1 MAIFSLMDSQTIALP
16 LLSIHDPEG
25 AGSMSLDPLG
35 LTPIGEQLAVELIP
49 GVRERQ
55 THPRF
60 LTAIAVSH
68 AVCQDFSEETVAAD
82 GVSEP
87 WQVFE
92 WYLVEGLVRC
102 AQETTSDAKV
112 PGSQK
117 TRKAL
122 SLGLPLCAS
131 RYLKT
136 PTIFGFHGVYRL
148 LARTLR
154 VEQAGHLA
162 DFGFELLD
170 VWQREQRLLGFHGSS
185 EGDGRGIRQRLTEAV
200 KAGLKVGATD
210 SSDGWFGWRFF
221 FDRLEPTKAG
231 PKESQLIWRQLRAG
245 TTGYCREALDFVV
258 SKESQALFRSEGIT
272 EKRLYAAL
280 KKVASQELRTRIETI
295 QRYEQFCR
303 FLHDA
308 FEACRYEITQTRH
321 GVQPG
326 ELAKLRAVIRAA
338 EQLPG
343 AFAEAAES
351 IPDLTR
357 RTRFQ
362 TSFQEV
368 AQKGTPGDFAVALY
382 EHHKRIQKAKPPEGK
397 APWLEQHFDGSILIR
412 PEYQLDKVPKL
423 STEFVNPYRLW
434 SLRSFATDLKQV

>member
-1 MAIFSLMDSQTIALP
+1 MRDQHSGLP
-16 LLSIHDPEG
+16 LLSLHDPEG
-25 AGSMSLDPLG
+25 AGSTSLDPLG
-35 LTPIGEQLAVELIP
+35 LTPVGEQLAVELIP

-55 THPRF
+55 SHPRY

-68 AVCQDFSEETVAAD
+68 AICQDFAEETVAQD

-92 WYLVEGLVRC
+92 WYVVEGLVRS
-102 AQETTSDAKV
+102 AGTTFEANV

-122 SLGLPLCAS
+122 SQNLPLCAS

-154 VEQAGHLA
+154 VEQSDHLA

-170 VWQREQRLLGFHGSS
+170 AWQKEQGLHGFYGTI
-185 EGDGRGIRQRLTEAV
+185 EGPGKSHRIGLVEAV
-200 KAGLKVGATD
+200 RDGLKAGATNRSGA
-210 SSDGWFGWRFF
+210 WFGWQFF
-221 FDRLEPTKAG
+221 FKHLEPKKAG
-231 PKESQLIWRQLRAG
+231 PKEAQLIWRQLKSGA
-245 TTGYCREALDFVV
+245 TGYCSEAVDFLV
-258 SKESQALFRSEGIT
+258 SKEGQNLVAEKAT

-280 KKVASQELRTRIETI
+280 KKEASKDFRSRIEVI
-295 QRYEQFCR
+295 QRYEVFCR

-308 FEACRYEITQTRH
+308 FEAIRYEITQTKR
-321 GVQPG
+321 GVQPAV
-326 ELAKLRAVIRAA
+326 LAKLPAVAKAA
-338 EQLPG
+338 ENLAE
-343 AFAEAAES
+343 AFAEAEQS

-357 RTRFQ
+357 RSRFQ
-362 TSFQEV
+362 SVFQEI
-368 AQKGTPGDFAVALY
+368 AQKRKATDFAVALY

-397 APWLEQHFDGSILIR
+397 APWLEQHFDGSLLIR
-412 PEYQLDKVPKL
+412 PEYQLEKQPK
-423 STEFVNPYRLW
+423 SSAEFVNPYRLN
-434 SLRSFATDLKQV
+434 SLWSFATDLKQV

>member
-1 MAIFSLMDSQTIALP
+1 MHEQFVGLP

-25 AGSMSLDPLG
+25 AGSTSLDPLG

-55 THPRF
+55 SHPRY

-68 AVCQDFSEETVAAD
+68 EVCRNLADEVAVD

-92 WYLVEGLVRC
+92 WYVVEGLVRC
-102 AQETTSDAKV
+102 AGDTSDAKV

-122 SLGLPLCAS
+122 DQGLPLCAS

-154 VEQAGHLA
+154 VEQSDYLS

-170 VWQREQRLLGFHGSS
+170 VWQKEQGLHGFSGTLGGP
-185 EGDGRGIRQRLTEAV
+185 GKWQRDSLMDAV
-200 KAGLKVGATD
+200 KDGLKAGATNR
-210 SSDGWFGWRFF
+210 SAAWFGWQFF
-221 FDRLEPTKAG
+221 FNHLEPTKAG
-231 PKESQLIWRQLRAG
+231 PKEAALIWRELRSKS
-245 TTGYCREALDFVV
+245 TGYCAEALDFLV
-258 SKESQALFRSEGIT
+258 SKEGQALVAERASE
-272 EKRLYAAL
+272 KKLYAAL
-280 KKVASQELRTRIETI
+280 KKVATNEFRSRIEVI
-295 QRYEQFCR
+295 QRYEAFCR
-303 FLHDA
+303 LLHDA
-308 FEACRYEITQTRH
+308 FEACRYEITQTRM

-326 ELAKLRAVIRAA
+326 VLGGLAAVTRAA
-338 EQLPG
+338 EKIPA
-343 AFAEAAES
+343 AFAEAEGC
-351 IPDLTR
+351 IPDESR

-362 TSFQEV
+362 TTFQEL
-368 AQKGTPGDFAVALY
+368 AQQRTPTNFAMALY

-397 APWLEQHFDGSILIR
+397 APWLERHFDGSILIH
-412 PEYQLDKVPKL
+412 PDYQLDDAPEL
-423 STEFVNPYRLW
+423 SAEFVNPYRLK
-434 SLRSFATDLKQV
+434 SLWSFATDLKKV